1 MITDVTV
8 PQDSGASQD
17 GLGRV
22 SLSVMRR
29 NFTLQFPTTPTTRCR
44 KKYKGADNEKNKPYI
59 VQYLRTL
66 LAQLIQLQLSSSNE
80 MTDQLLPGPIRR
92 QGMFYFTLLSPL
104 YISLAQE
111 VDSTARHGQDCE
123 VTLPGLLHH
132 R

>member
-44 KKYKGADNEKNKPYI
+44 KRYKGAENEKTKPYI

-92 QGMFYFTLLSPL
+92 QGMFHSFIYTIVS
-104 YISLAQE
+104 
-111 VDSTARHGQDCE
+111 
-123 VTLPGLLHH
+123 
-132 R
+132 